1 MKSTGMVRA
10 VDKMGR
16 VVIPKEIRKQLKVE
30 NDVDSFE
37 IYMDG
42 DKVVLK
48 KYQPT
53 CIFCD
58 SLADSVQFEGY
69 NVCKECIEKL
79 YKAGFIKQKD
89 IEKVRDMIYDLL
101 SGWFKSIDYYIKQ
114 QIIPIKSCQN
124 KNQ

>member
-1 MKSTGMVRA
+1 MKSTDMIRA

-16 VVIPKEIRKQLKVE
+16 VVIPKEIRRQLKVE

-58 SLADSVQFEGY
+58 SLADSVEFGGY
-69 NVCKECIEKL
+69 NVCTDCIEKL
-79 YKAGFIKQKD
+79 YNMKDKA
-89 IEKVRDMIYDLL
+89 E
-101 SGWFKSIDYYIKQ
+101 
-114 QIIPIKSCQN
+114 
-124 KNQ
+124 

>member
-16 VVIPKEIRKQLKVE
+16 VVIPKEIRRQLKVE

-58 SLADSVQFEGY
+58 SLADSVEFGGY
-69 NVCKECIEKL
+69 NVCTDCI
-79 YKAGFIKQKD
+79 
-89 IEKVRDMIYDLL
+89 
-101 SGWFKSIDYYIKQ
+101 
-114 QIIPIKSCQN
+114 
-124 KNQ
+124 

>member
-16 VVIPKEIRKQLKVE
+16 VVIHKEIRKQLKVE

-37 IYMDG
+37 IYMEN
-42 DKVVLK
+42 DKVILK

-58 SLADSVQFEGY
+58 SLAESVSFEGY
-69 NVCKECIEKL
+69 NVCKSCIEKL
-79 YKAGFIKQKD
+79 NRIKD
-89 IEKVRDMIYDLL
+89 TAE
-101 SGWFKSIDYYIKQ
+101 
-114 QIIPIKSCQN
+114 
-124 KNQ
+124 

>member
-37 IYMDG
+37 IYMED
-42 DKVVLK
+42 DKVILK

-58 SLADSVQFEGY
+58 SLADSVCFEGY
-69 NVCKECIEKL
+69 NVCRDCIEKL
-79 YKAGFIKQKD
+79 YAIKD
-89 IEKVRDMIYDLL
+89 TAE
-101 SGWFKSIDYYIKQ
+101 
-114 QIIPIKSCQN
+114 
-124 KNQ
+124 

>member
-16 VVIPKEIRKQLKVE
+16 VVIPKEIRRQLKVE

-58 SLADSVQFEGY
+58 SLTDSVAFEGY
-69 NVCKECIEKL
+69 NVCTDCIEKL
-79 YKAGFIKQKD
+79 YNLKDKA
-89 IEKVRDMIYDLL
+89 E
-101 SGWFKSIDYYIKQ
+101 
-114 QIIPIKSCQN
+114 
-124 KNQ
+124 

>member
-16 VVIPKEIRKQLKVE
+16 VVIPKEIRRQLKVE

-48 KYQPT
+48 KDQPT

-58 SLADSVQFEGY
+58 SLADSVEFGGY
-69 NVCKECIEKL
+69 NVCTDCIEKL
-79 YKAGFIKQKD
+79 YNMKDKA
-89 IEKVRDMIYDLL
+89 E
-101 SGWFKSIDYYIKQ
+101 
-114 QIIPIKSCQN
+114 
-124 KNQ
+124 

>member
-16 VVIPKEIRKQLKVE
+16 VVIPKEIRKQLQIE

-42 DKVVLK
+42 DRVVLQ

-58 SLADSVQFEGY
+58 SLSDSVEYNGY
-69 NVCKECIEKL
+69 NICKNCIEKL
-79 YKAGFIKQKD
+79 IA
-89 IEKVRDMIYDLL
+89 L
-101 SGWFKSIDYYIKQ
+101 
-114 QIIPIKSCQN
+114 
-124 KNQ
+124 KNESE

>member
-30 NDVDSFE
+30 IDVDSFE

-53 CIFCD
+53 CIFCE
-58 SLADSVQFEGY
+58 SLPDSVQFEGY
-69 NVCKECIEKL
+69 YVCKESIEKL
-79 YKAGFIKQKD
+79 YNMKDKA
-89 IEKVRDMIYDLL
+89 E
-101 SGWFKSIDYYIKQ
+101 
-114 QIIPIKSCQN
+114 
-124 KNQ
+124 

>member
-16 VVIPKEIRKQLKVE
+16 VVIPKEIRRQLKVE

-58 SLADSVQFEGY
+58 SLAESVEFGGY
-69 NVCKECIEKL
+69 NVCTDCIEKL
-79 YKAGFIKQKD
+79 YNMKD
-89 IEKVRDMIYDLL
+89 NAE
-101 SGWFKSIDYYIKQ
+101 
-114 QIIPIKSCQN
+114 
-124 KNQ
+124 

>member
-16 VVIPKEIRKQLKVE
+16 VVIPKEIRRQLKVE

-58 SLADSVQFEGY
+58 SLADSVEFGRSVFAITDFCLCFHQNDIGITEQDNIISLLIRNY
-69 NVCKECIEKL
+69 PI
-79 YKAGFIKQKD
+79 FI
-89 IEKVRDMIYDLL
+89 
-101 SGWFKSIDYYIKQ
+101 F
-114 QIIPIKSCQN
+114 
-124 KNQ
+124 

>member
-16 VVIPKEIRKQLKVE
+16 VVIPKEIRRQLKVE

-58 SLADSVQFEGY
+58 SLAESVEFGGY
-69 NVCKECIEKL
+69 NVCTNCIEKL
-79 YKAGFIKQKD
+79 YNMKDKA
-89 IEKVRDMIYDLL
+89 E
-101 SGWFKSIDYYIKQ
+101 
-114 QIIPIKSCQN
+114 
-124 KNQ
+124 